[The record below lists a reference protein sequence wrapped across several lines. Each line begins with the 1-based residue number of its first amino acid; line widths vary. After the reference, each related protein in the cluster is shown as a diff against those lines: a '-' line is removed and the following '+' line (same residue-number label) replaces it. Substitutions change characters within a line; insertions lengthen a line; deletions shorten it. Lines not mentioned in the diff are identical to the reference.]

1 MTIRSDDAKIKSD
14 SLKFKES
21 VHSFSRV
28 PRYDDAEIKNDA
40 TTWEELP
47 NGSLR
52 VPVTITRTGV
62 FQYTDSLGNTI
73 NELRHP
79 DQVFKK
85 DSVNTARSI
94 IVTDNHPP
102 VMVTPKN
109 ANLYQKGLLDPV
121 INQRGQYL
129 DTYMTI
135 TDEDLI
141 KLVKNGKREVSLGYY
156 ADTIAQSGVWNG
168 QKYDSIQKNIIYNH
182 LSVVDKGRAG
192 ANVKIRMDS
201 DSEEIEVL
209 KFQNILEE
217 KGEIHNMAKI
227 RIDSVEYEIPD
238 SVAHVVD
245 GKIKDLSTKLDSLV
259 SEKTGLDQA
268 KATLSSE
275 KEALKGKYDALE
287 VEYNTLKTKLDGYSK
302 KEVIEQ
308 AKDFLPKETKFDNMD
323 VRQIKEAAIKAKNA
337 NFDTAGKSDEYV
349 NAVFDS
355 LLAFK
360 PTQKRELKQDSLY
373 GFVAA
378 GINRQ
383 ESSDEVISVE
393 NEARKIREA
402 KGVK

>member
-1 MTIRSDDAKIKSD
+1 MIIRFDA
-14 SLKFKES
+14 
-21 VHSFSRV
+21 
-28 PRYDDAEIKNDA
+28 AEIKNDA
-40 TTWEELP
+40 TSWEELP

-52 VPVTITRTGV
+52 VPVTITRTGI
-62 FQYTDSLGNTI
+62 FQYMDSSGKII
-73 NELRHP
+73 NEFRSP
-79 DQVFKK
+79 EEVFSEKSLK
-85 DSVNTARSI
+85 TAKSLV
-94 IVTDNHPP
+94 VTDNHPP
-102 VMVTPKN
+102 EMITPKN
-109 ANLYQKGLLDPV
+109 SRQYSKGLLDPTV
-121 INQRGQYL
+121 NVRGQYL
-129 DTYMTI
+129 DSFMTI
-135 TDEDLI
+135 FDEDLI
-141 KLVKNGKREVSLGYY
+141 KRIKVDGKREVSLGYY
-156 ADTIAQSGVWNG
+156 ADTIAESGVWNG

-201 DSEEIEVL
+201 ESEEIEVL

-217 KGEIHNMAKI
+217 KGDKHNMAKI

-268 KATLSSE
+268 KASLSSE

-287 VEYNTLKTKLDGYSK
+287 VEYKTLKEKLDSYSK

-308 AKDFLPKETKFDNMD
+308 AKDFLPKETKFDGMD
-323 VRQIKEAAIKAKNA
+323 IRQIKEAAIKAKNA
-337 NFDTAGKSDEYV
+337 NFDTAGKSDEYI

-355 LLAFK
+355 LLAFRPAPK
-360 PTQKRELKQDSLY
+360 AEVKQDSLY

-383 ESSDEVISVE
+383 DTSDEVISVE
-393 NEARKIREA
+393 NEIKKLRGGK
-402 KGVK
+402 